1 MTPDELR
8 EQMKHAVVYTSDV
21 APVVHGYWIFEEYPD
36 GYYHWECSNCMGQFS
51 DGIVDNA
58 DEEWKY
64 CPKCG
69 AKMSGGTSDGGVFI
83 VEQKRIGVDI
93 HEQELVMCKHCKHAT
108 MISAGVVLCDRYN
121 HVYADDWFCAD
132 GERMEEHG

>member
-1 MTPDELR
+1 MDKL
-8 EQMKHAVVYTSDV
+8 QFVYTSDV

-36 GYYHWECSNCMGQFS
+36 GYYHWECSECGSQFS

-69 AKMSGGTSDGGVFI
+69 AKMNGGMSDVRA
-83 VEQKRIGVDI
+83 QD
-93 HEQELVMCKHCKHAT
+93 
-108 MISAGVVLCDRYN
+108 
-121 HVYADDWFCAD
+121 
-132 GERMEEHG
+132 